1 MVKCVLKCGVDHT
14 LGPTLASLNYERLV
28 EVVTFYPFT
37 LKVGSKYTYIIL
49 GDSGVKPANICFN
62 FWTKFPLDNRQTS
75 KARKFNRQRYHP
87 PEKTLINELMNS
99 SNYSIN
105 IQFTI
110 YISAYFD
117 LLDELLTK
125 TSKKLRRQERTKF
138 RSHLEH
144 FKFKMLADKL
154 SKKQAI
160 TLNLKMASRSPRNVV
175 LSCLRCFLLVFVL
188 LNLCL
193 LIIVIILKT

>member
-1 MVKCVLKCGVDHT
+1 MSQFIRILELLHVHIVRMASIVHMHGFHFLLVKCVLKCGVDHT
-14 LGPTLASLNYERLV
+14 LGPTLASLHYERLV

-75 KARKFNRQRYHP
+75 KALKFNRQRYHP

-105 IQFTI
+105 IQFMI

-125 TSKKLRRQERTKF
+125 TSKKLRGQERTKF

-144 FKFKMLADKL
+144 FQVQNA
-154 SKKQAI
+154 
-160 TLNLKMASRSPRNVV
+160 
-175 LSCLRCFLLVFVL
+175 C
-188 LNLCL
+188 
-193 LIIVIILKT
+193 